1 MFRSAKFWVPMM
13 VFQIAFGYTIFAIT
27 RDYYTQDT
35 APVSASLETQSPHP
49 AEWPQNNGGSELEQ
63 LISTF
68 PGQSDI
74 SDPLLL
80 AAQADELFMNQQYD
94 RAANSY
100 QRLLAIDPQNVDT
113 YNNLGIT
120 LFYLGRSDEAVQIL
134 NDGIA
139 LDPSYQRIWLTTG
152 FVNSQ
157 VGHITQAR
165 TALKKAVQLDAD
177 SEVGRSAAE
186 MLRSM
191 GPG

>member
-13 VFQIAFGYTIFAIT
+13 IFQIAFGFTIFAIT
-27 RDYYTQDT
+27 RHYYTQDT
-35 APVSASLETQSPHP
+35 IPVSASRETPSPHP
-49 AEWPQNNGGSELEQ
+49 AELPQNNGGSDLER

-80 AAQADELFMNQQYD
+80 AAQADEFFMNQQYD

-134 NDGIA
+134 NEGIA

-186 MLRSM
+186 MLRSL